1 MNAQNKQLYAAIDNR
16 KVAIIG
22 AGFVGASIAY
32 ALTVRNLASRIVL
45 IDVDRKKA
53 EGEAMDIQHGIPYMG
68 TSSVR
73 AGDYSDCAGCDLI
86 IITAGRNRR
95 PGETRLDMISDNLGI
110 LKQVTDNIKEH
121 YTHGVILVVSNPVDI
136 LTYKVAEW
144 MELPNG
150 KVFGTGC
157 ILDTS
162 RLVRAVAD
170 YTDINIEAIKC
181 SIVGEHGDTQF
192 PLWSRLSIAGIPMEE
207 YCSNVGLEW
216 GDDQKKA
223 LYNKVRGMGASII
236 AAKGKTHYGIATCV
250 CSLADAVL
258 NQRLT
263 IAPVSSP
270 MQGEYGIKDVAISV
284 PSIVGV
290 NGVELRLEERLED
303 EELQNLRMSAAKMRE
318 TLDKI
323 STDY

>member
-1 MNAQNKQLYAAIDNR
+1 MDKRLFAAIDNR

-32 ALTVRNLASRIVL
+32 ALTIRNLANRIVL
-45 IDVDRKKA
+45 IDIDSEKA
-53 EGEAMDIQHGIPYMG
+53 RGEAMDIQHGIPYMG

-73 AGDYSDCAGCDLI
+73 AGDYTDCRNCDLI

-95 PGETRLDMISDNLGI
+95 PGESRLDMIADNI
-110 LKQVTDNIKEH
+110 DIMRQVTDNIKKY
-121 YTHGVILVVSNPVDI
+121 YTHGVIMVVSNPVDI

-144 MELPNG
+144 MGLPNG

-162 RLVRAVAD
+162 RLVRAISD

-181 SIVGEHGDTQF
+181 NIIGEHGDSQF
-192 PLWSRLSIAGIPMEE
+192 PVWSRLSIAGIPMDE
-207 YCSNVGLEW
+207 YCENVGLGW
-216 GDDQKKA
+216 GEKQKDE
-223 LYNKVRGMGASII
+223 LYRQVVGMGARII
-236 AAKGKTHYGIATCV
+236 NAKGKTHYGIATCV
-250 CSLADAVL
+250 CSLSDAVL

-263 IAPVSSP
+263 IAPVTSP
-270 MQGEYGIKDVAISV
+270 LRGEYGISDVAISV

-290 NGVELRLEERLED
+290 NGVERRLEERLSSSEFGK
-303 EELQNLRMSAAKMRE
+303 LQESAAKMKK
-318 TLDKI
+318 TLESI
-323 STDY
+323 V

>member
-1 MNAQNKQLYAAIDNR
+1 
-16 KVAIIG
+16 
-22 AGFVGASIAY
+22 
-32 ALTVRNLASRIVL
+32 
-45 IDVDRKKA
+45 
-53 EGEAMDIQHGIPYMG
+53 MG
-68 TSSVR
+68 TSSVC

-95 PGETRLDMISDNLGI
+95 PGESRLDMISDNLGI
-110 LKQVTDNIKEH
+110 LKQVTENIKEY
-121 YTHGVILVVSNPVDI
+121 YTHGVVMVVSNPVDI

-144 MELPNG
+144 MGLPNG

-162 RLVRAVAD
+162 RLVRAIAD

-181 SIVGEHGDTQF
+181 NIVGEHGDTQF
-192 PLWSRLSIAGIPMEE
+192 PLWSRLSIAGIPMDE
-207 YCSNVGLEW
+207 YCENVGLEW
-216 GDDQKKA
+216 GETQKKA
-223 LYNKVRGMGASII
+223 LYNEVRNMGASII
-236 AAKGKTHYGIATCV
+236 EAKGKTHYGIATCV

-270 MQGEYGIKDVAISV
+270 LQGEYGISGVAISI

-290 NGVELRLEERLED
+290 NGVEHRLQERLS
-303 EELQNLRMSAAKMRE
+303 EEEFKILKASAAKMRE
-318 TLDKI
+318 TLDSI
-323 STDY
+323 EQQ